1 MHQDETKRPQGLKP
15 TSAVNAYAALKRRS
29 STGAARI
36 LNFPQALEV
45 VPVAI
50 SILKPQLAPQR
61 ANDGGD
67 VVFLEEADG
76 GDSGGTSFEAESGI
90 LNVHSAEG

>member
-1 MHQDETKRPQGLKP
+1 VARPDTTTGAEAHILHD
-15 TSAVNAYAALKRRS
+15 RS
-29 STGAARI
+29 RGAEAPLFHGAARI
-36 LNFPQALEV
+36 VNFPQAIEV

-50 SILKPQLAPQR
+50 SILKPQLAPQL
-61 ANDGGD
+61 ADDGGD

-90 LNVHSAEG
+90 LNVYSAQG